1 VTGTLLEAYKIG
13 GLSNVAQGRVMD
25 RMKYYS
31 DMEMRYRKQADNEP
45 ASRDKHI
52 ADADA
57 WRRLADTAN
66 LVAAKQAEMRDW
78 IAAFSR

>member
-1 VTGTLLEAYKIG
+1 
-13 GLSNVAQGRVMD
+13 MD
-25 RMKYYS
+25 RTQYFTS
-31 DMEMRYRKQADNEP
+31 REAFHRKQADSEP

-66 LVAAKQAEMRDW
+66 LIAAKQAEMRDW
-78 IAAFSR
+78 MAATFKR